1 MSLPQFQNITPQ
13 NYNFLNI
20 EDTEERPYFFGL
32 GLPSRFN
39 CNKGFSE
46 EMVLADDASFFDHG
60 RKSKGINQNGE
71 SGMDSLSP
79 KA

>member
-46 EMVLADDASFFDHG
+46 EMVLVDDASFFG
-60 RKSKGINQNGE
+60 RKSKGIYQNGE
-71 SGMDSLSP
+71 SGKDSLSP
-79 KA
+79 